1 MYVVYPVYVCRYVC
15 CLCYIQGTMEVGC
28 EGRYGNKQ
36 MGMNVEIC
44 YVICLLVLEAWQPSL
59 SPSKSLW
66 ATLALATQ
74 TLTTQTLTT
83 PQPPAR
89 IGCHGLLL
97 STPSCMHNKIAWR
110 ACWKAKHAPI
120 NLMNSHRQGVSTVHI
135 RLHINHH
142 QSKTLSL
149 PAGCFQEVL
158 TVLKPMQPAKSIAQE
173 SPSHSTQHLVVQR
186 SAYKF
191 SGALEF
197 KNKNH

>member
-1 MYVVYPVYVCRYVC
+1 M
-15 CLCYIQGTMEVGC
+15 
-28 EGRYGNKQ
+28 
-36 MGMNVEIC
+36 
-44 YVICLLVLEAWQPSL
+44 
-59 SPSKSLW
+59 
-66 ATLALATQ
+66 TLATQTLTTQ

-120 NLMNSHRQGVSTVHI
+120 KLMNSHRQGVSTVHI

-149 PAGCFQEVL
+149 PAGYFQKGL
-158 TVLKPMQPAKSIAQE
+158 TLLKPSASKIYCPGMSFSQHPALGQE
-173 SPSHSTQHLVVQR
+173 CCHKLLSTFTSHSLERDTPWGSVTTDSSIQNVGTNPLSSSSLFNCSLVVR
-186 SAYKF
+186 VMAY
-191 SGALEF
+191 
-197 KNKNH
+197 